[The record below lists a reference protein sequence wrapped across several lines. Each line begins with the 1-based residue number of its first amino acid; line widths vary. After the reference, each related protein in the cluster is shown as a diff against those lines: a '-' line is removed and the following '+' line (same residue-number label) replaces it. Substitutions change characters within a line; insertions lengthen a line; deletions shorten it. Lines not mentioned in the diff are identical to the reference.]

1 MRAKSQKNKSQ
12 EWTVCLDD
20 TPLGPLDLSFTTKGL
35 AALNFADKGGVMAP
49 GSPPPPE
56 LRPMIDA
63 VKRQLRQYFA
73 AGVADFTGL
82 PLDLQG
88 TPFQKKVWRE
98 LPRIPRGQTISY
110 RELAERIGSPQG
122 FRAVGQANRRNP
134 VPIII
139 PCHRVIAADGSL
151 RGNSPGIGRRAWLLR
166 HEAAR

>member
-1 MRAKSQKNKSQ
+1 MRAKSRKNRSQ
-12 EWTVCLDD
+12 EWTVCLED
-20 TPLGPLDLSFTTKGL
+20 TPIGPLHLTFSAKGL
-35 AALNFADKGGVMAP
+35 AALDFADKGGATAP

-56 LRPMIDA
+56 MRPMIDA

-73 AGVADFTGL
+73 EGVADFTGL

-98 LPRIPRGQTISY
+98 LQRIPQGQKISY
-110 RELAERIGSPQG
+110 RKLAERVGSPRG

-151 RGNSPGIGRRAWLLR
+151 GGYSSGIDRKKWLLK

>member
-20 TPLGPLDLSFTTKGL
+20 TPLGPLHLSFTAQGL
-35 AALNFADKGGVMAP
+35 AALDFAHKGGEIAP
-49 GSPPPPE
+49 GSAPPE

-63 VKRQLRQYFA
+63 VKRRLSQYFA
-73 AGVADFTGL
+73 EGVADFTSL

-88 TPFQKKVWRE
+88 TPFQQKVWGE
-98 LPRIPRGQTISY
+98 LRRIPRGQTIAY
-110 RELAERIGSPQG
+110 RELAERVGSPRG

-151 RGNSPGIGRRAWLLR
+151 GGYSSGIERKEWLLK
-166 HEAAR
+166 HEGAW

>member
-1 MRAKSQKNKSQ
+1 MRTKSQKKKSQ
-12 EWTVCLDD
+12 EWTVCLKD
-20 TPLGPLDLSFTTKGL
+20 TPLGPLHLTFTAKGL
-35 AALNFADKGGVMAP
+35 AALDFADKGGEITP
-49 GSPPPPE
+49 GSPPPPG

-73 AGVADFTGL
+73 EGVADFTGL

-88 TPFQKKVWRE
+88 TPFQKRVWRE

-110 RELAERIGSPQG
+110 QELAERIGSPRG
-122 FRAVGQANRRNP
+122 FRAAGQANRRNP

-151 RGNSPGIGRRAWLLR
+151 GGYSSGIERKAWLLK

>member
-1 MRAKSQKNKSQ
+1 MRAKSQKKKYQ

-20 TPLGPLDLSFTTKGL
+20 TPLGPLHLSFTAKGL
-35 AALNFADKGGVMAP
+35 AALDFADKGGEIAP
-49 GSPPPPE
+49 VSPPPPE
-56 LRPMIDA
+56 MRPMIDA

-73 AGVADFTGL
+73 DGAADFTGL

-88 TPFQKKVWRE
+88 TSFQKKVWGE
-98 LPRIPRGQTISY
+98 LPRIPQGQTISY
-110 RELAERIGSPQG
+110 RELAERVGTARG

-151 RGNSPGIGRRAWLLR
+151 KGTSPGIGRRAWLLR

>member
-1 MRAKSQKNKSQ
+1 MRTNSKKNLGK

-20 TPLGPLDLSFTTKGL
+20 TPLGPLHLTFTAQGL
-35 AALNFADKGGVMAP
+35 AALDFAHKGGEIAP
-49 GSPPPPE
+49 GSPPPSE

-63 VKRQLRQYFA
+63 VKRQLRQFFA
-73 AGVADFTGL
+73 EGVADFTGL

-88 TPFQKKVWRE
+88 TPFQQKVWGE
-98 LPRIPRGQTISY
+98 LRRIPRGQTISY
-110 RELAERIGSPQG
+110 RKLAERVGSPQG

-151 RGNSPGIGRRAWLLR
+151 GGYSSGIARKAWLLK

>member
-1 MRAKSQKNKSQ
+1 MRTNSKQNRSK
-12 EWTVCLDD
+12 EWTVCLED
-20 TPLGPLDLSFTTKGL
+20 TPIGPLHLTFSAKGL
-35 AALNFADKGGVMAP
+35 AALNFADKGGKMAP
-49 GSPPPPE
+49 ESPPPPE

-63 VKRQLRQYFA
+63 VKRQLRQYLA
-73 AGVADFTGL
+73 EGVADFTGL

-88 TPFQKKVWRE
+88 TPFQKKVWGE

-110 RELAERIGSPQG
+110 RELAERVGSPRG

-151 RGNSPGIGRRAWLLR
+151 KGHGLGIERRAWLLQ

>member
-1 MRAKSQKNKSQ
+1 MRTKSKNNHNQ
-12 EWTVCLDD
+12 EWTVCLKD
-20 TPLGPLDLSFTTKGL
+20 TPMGPLHLTFTVNGL
-35 AALNFADKGGVMAP
+35 VALDFADKGGEIAP

-63 VKRQLRQYFA
+63 VERQLRQYFA
-73 AGVADFTGL
+73 EGVADFADL

-98 LPRIPRGQTISY
+98 LRRIPRGKTISY
-110 RELAERIGSPQG
+110 RELAQRVGSPKG

-151 RGNSPGIGRRAWLLR
+151 GGYSSGIARKEWLLK
-166 HEAAR
+166 HEGAR

>member
-1 MRAKSQKNKSQ
+1 MRTNSKKNRSQ
-12 EWTVCLDD
+12 EWTVCLGD
-20 TPLGPLDLSFTTKGL
+20 TPIGPLHLSFTAQGL
-35 AALNFADKGGVMAP
+35 AALNFADKSGEMQP

-63 VKRQLRQYFA
+63 VQRQLRQYFA
-73 AGVADFTGL
+73 EGVADFTGL

-88 TPFQKKVWRE
+88 TPFQKKVWGE

-110 RELAERIGSPQG
+110 RELAERVGSPRG

-151 RGNSPGIGRRAWLLR
+151 KGPSPGIARRAWLLR

>member
-1 MRAKSQKNKSQ
+1 MRAKSQKKKSQ

-20 TPLGPLDLSFTTKGL
+20 TPLGPLYLTFSAKGL
-35 AALNFADKGGVMAP
+35 AALNFADKGGEIAP

-56 LRPMIDA
+56 MRPMIDA

-73 AGVADFTGL
+73 EGVADFTGL

-88 TPFQKKVWRE
+88 TPFQKKVWGE

-110 RELAERIGSPQG
+110 RKLAERVGSPRG

-151 RGNSPGIGRRAWLLR
+151 GGYSSGIERKAWLLR

>member
-1 MRAKSQKNKSQ
+1 MRARSQKKKSQ

-20 TPLGPLDLSFTTKGL
+20 TPLGPLRLTFTAKGL
-35 AALNFADKGGVMAP
+35 AALEFADKGGEMEP

-73 AGVADFTGL
+73 DGVADFIGL

-88 TPFQKKVWRE
+88 TPFQKKVWQE

-110 RELAERIGSPQG
+110 RELAERVGSPRG

-151 RGNSPGIGRRAWLLR
+151 GGYSSGIARKVWLLR